1 MIKMSNEIKMSNV
14 IKCSDKKNGTREKE
28 SRCGKEFREFREYSS
43 GHRPANRTRKPS
55 QPRRVVMKALLDTEL
70 GLQRNGGS
78 GETQQEDGRQRKVIK
93 CG

>member
-1 MIKMSNEIKMSNV
+1 VIKMSNV
-14 IKCSDKKNGTREKE
+14 IKCSDRKNGTREKE

-70 GLQRNGGS
+70 GLQRNGGL
-78 GETQQEDGRQRKVIK
+78 GETQQEDGKQ
-93 CG
+93 